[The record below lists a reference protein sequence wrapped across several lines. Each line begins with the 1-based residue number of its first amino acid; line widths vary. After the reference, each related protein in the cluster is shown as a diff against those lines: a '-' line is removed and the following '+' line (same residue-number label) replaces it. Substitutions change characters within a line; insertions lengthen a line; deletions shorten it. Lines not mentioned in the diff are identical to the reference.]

1 MRSRARGLII
11 LLTVILFIPSFK
23 KDKST
28 NDAVIDHWFPY
39 YDFDAAIFKDPPRSF
54 GPFTRWWWPGNDV
67 TNEELQ
73 REIKMFADNGFAGV
87 EIQPLT
93 MGINPDAPK
102 PRLDSIYSWDSPSFF
117 EHLNAV
123 MQQAKISGIAVD
135 LNAGSGWPIGGPQV
149 KPDESMLTLT
159 YADTVL
165 NATGNESF
173 EIKVPNQLP
182 YYGDI
187 TIFDT
192 HLYKPIASSYARLQA
207 VYAAKI
213 IKKESGQTFVD
224 GKALINITDKL
235 TNKTLRFAL
244 PEKGT
249 WDIIAYWSVPDGQI
263 PTLIASSDPGLV
275 ANHFDSLSII
285 KNYNYLFGARSCLEK
300 YYAQPMRAVF
310 NDSYEFRSDRHY
322 NNDFISFFK
331 TQRGYDITPFLGACL
346 QRGYN
351 NNAGFFLFPNAKAP
365 FVFSEED
372 WRIQHDYDLTVGEL
386 LQQQFIKASDHWMN
400 DRGMLHRT
408 QAYGVKT
415 DVIASSGAADIP
427 EAEQLFAKGSEGFI
441 KLISSGAHLYDKPVT
456 SQESFVFLGRSEMT
470 TAQKIR
476 TLSDK
481 AFTAGINQLVYS
493 GTSYKYMNE
502 DYGKEGWNTW
512 STPYSGFDFS
522 SNVNES
528 FTYWNDI
535 KRVNEYITRSQYVLR
550 SGKPHADV
558 LVYFPFTDFTQEDLL
573 ANPEETFANG
583 YFKGVE
589 AQENEQ
595 PKQELSPKERWFKEA
610 WKTINILNAYGITW
624 DWANDASLQKAVS
637 KKGKIIIR
645 ENEYEALMIVNA
657 PYMQTVTAEKTLPL
671 SKAGAKIATTGHLPG
686 IQPGF
691 LNYSTNDNK
700 VKSALQ
706 VTLKQH
712 GCTMLKDSAQVAKWA
727 QSINQPISFAKLLPF
742 TRTLDRKMQDKSMI
756 KLIWNQSDQWQQ
768 VSFVIADT
776 FADIYWLDATNAEIT
791 KANKS
796 GNTYTTT
803 LPPYGS
809 VFLYASKT
817 KINATVTAQS
827 YYSYYA
833 KELLQLNVWNIKS
846 GDAIIDSSDL
856 FDWRNDTHFKFQ
868 FAPGV
873 YSTSFKLDKESN
885 RHYILDLGKV
895 YFTADIKL
903 NGINIG
909 KSIWSPYESD
919 ITNGLRSGEN
929 KLEITV
935 VPTNRNAFIN
945 EAANGNKLYKQFKG
959 KENALMPAGLVGPVR
974 IMTY

>member
-1 MRSRARGLII
+1 MRSRAQSLIV
-11 LLTVILFIPSFK
+11 LLTLILFIPSFK
-23 KDKST
+23 KDEGT
-28 NDAVIDHWFPY
+28 THAVIDHWFPY
-39 YDFDAAIFKDPPRSF
+39 YDFNAAVFKDPPRSF

-67 TNEELQ
+67 NNGELQ

-102 PRLDSIYSWDSPSFF
+102 QRLDSIYSWGTSSFY
-117 EHLNAV
+117 EHLYAV
-123 MQQAKISGIAVD
+123 MQQAKISGISVD

-149 KPDESMLTLT
+149 KPDESMLTLA

-165 NATGNESF
+165 DAAGNENF
-173 EIKVPNQLP
+173 VIKVPDQLP
-182 YYGDI
+182 YYADI

-192 HLYKPIASSYARLQA
+192 HLYKPIASSYAKLQA

-213 IKKESGQTFVD
+213 IKKENGQTFLD
-224 GKALINITDKL
+224 ANTLINITDRL
-235 TNKTLRFAL
+235 TNKTLRFTLAGNGL
-244 PEKGT
+244 

-263 PTLIASSDPGLV
+263 PTLIASNDPGLV
-275 ANHFDSLSII
+275 ANHFDSASISR
-285 KNYNYLFGARSCLEK
+285 NYDYLFGAGSGLEK

-331 TQRGYDITPFLGACL
+331 KQRGYDITPFLGACL

-365 FVFSEED
+365 FVFSKED

-441 KLISSGAHLYDKPVT
+441 KLISSGAHLYNKPVI

-470 TAQKIR
+470 TPQKIR

-493 GTSYKYMNE
+493 GTAYKYMNE

-512 STPYSGFDFS
+512 STAYSGFDFS

-535 KRVNEYITRSQYVLR
+535 KEVNKYITRSQYVLR
-550 SGKPHADV
+550 SGKPHADA
-558 LVYFPFTDFTQEDLL
+558 LIYFPFTDFTQEDLI

-589 AQENEQ
+589 PQENETA
-595 PKQELSPKERWFKEA
+595 KQDLSPKEQWFKEA
-610 WKTINILNAYGITW
+610 WKIINILNAHGITW
-624 DWANDASLQKAVS
+624 DWVNDASLQKAIL

-645 ENEYEALMIVNA
+645 ENEYEALLILNA
-657 PYMQTVTAEKTLPL
+657 PYMQKGTTEKTLSL
-671 SKAGAKIATTGHLPG
+671 SKAGAKIAITGRLPG

-691 LNYSTNDNK
+691 LNYSANDNK
-700 VKSALQ
+700 VKAAFQ
-706 VTLKQH
+706 VISNQP
-712 GCTMLKDSAQVAKWA
+712 GCTMLKDSMHVAEWA
-727 QSINQPISFAKLLPF
+727 QSINQPISFAKPLPF
-742 TRTLDRKMQDKSMI
+742 TRTLDRKMQDGSII
-756 KLIWNQSDQWQQ
+756 KLIWDKSDQWQQ
-768 VSFVIADT
+768 VSFVIATT
-776 FADIYWLDATNAEIT
+776 FADIYWLDATNAEII
-791 KANKS
+791 KANKT
-796 GNTYTTT
+796 GNTYTTI
-803 LPPYGS
+803 LPPYGA

-817 KINATVTAQS
+817 KINAAVTAQP
-827 YYSYYA
+827 YYSYHA
-833 KELLQLNVWNIKS
+833 KELLQLNNWNIKS

-856 FDWRNDTHFKFQ
+856 FDFRNNALFKFQ
-868 FAPGV
+868 SAPGI
-873 YSTSFKLDKESN
+873 YTTSFKLDKESN

-895 YFTADIKL
+895 YFTAEIKL

-919 ITNGLRSGEN
+919 ITNVLRSGEN
-929 KLEITV
+929 KLEVTV
-935 VPTNRNAFIN
+935 VPTNRNAFID
-945 EAANGNKLYKQFKG
+945 EAAKGNKLYKQFKG

-974 IMTY
+974 ILAY